1 MSVNLPISSYIFEII
16 VTQIQYDVKKEK
28 LIVLF
33 AITLPTQQIINLYLM
48 VSIKNFA
55 FIKIIIFFVQLLQLN
70 NNELS

>member
-1 MSVNLPISSYIFEII
+1 MYIAIAEMSVNLPISSYIFEII

-33 AITLPTQQIINLYLM
+33 AITLPTQQIINLYPM

-55 FIKIIIFFVQLLQLN
+55 FITIITFFVQIV
-70 NNELS
+70 

>member
-33 AITLPTQQIINLYLM
+33 AITLPTQHIINLYPR

-55 FIKIIIFFVQLLQLN
+55 FIKIITFFVQLL
-70 NNELS
+70 

>member
-1 MSVNLPISSYIFEII
+1 MYIAIAEMSVNLPISSYIFEII

-33 AITLPTQQIINLYLM
+33 AITLPTQQIINLYPM

-55 FIKIIIFFVQLLQLN
+55 FIKIITFFVQLL
-70 NNELS
+70 